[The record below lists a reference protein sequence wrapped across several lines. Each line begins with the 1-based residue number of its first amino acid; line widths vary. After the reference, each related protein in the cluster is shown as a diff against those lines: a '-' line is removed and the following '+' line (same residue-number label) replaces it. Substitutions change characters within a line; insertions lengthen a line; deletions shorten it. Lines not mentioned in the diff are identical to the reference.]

1 MNGARAKQFDA
12 AMPGRQEVHPR
23 GAGPGSQPSAPA
35 RWACAASLCASST
48 GCRARRAGGEWGGG
62 GGAQSAAP
70 TALTMMDGDDDDF
83 EVEEEARIVFDL
95 QVHAHQL
102 APLNAFDC
110 TRLAQKHMD
119 SGDVPS
125 ISTVRVWIALQT
137 PCLAHCDEVSGV
149 ENGCYL
155 CTVMH
160 MHENQVILTCN
171 ISLNASSSRQHI
183 VPLSR
188 FALRKAPD
196 CFNAGKQGCPGSD
209 CYPLRLVGSFFE
221 LPPKFL

>member
-1 MNGARAKQFDA
+1 MGLCSISLRFIHG
-12 AMPGRQEVHPR
+12 M
-23 GAGPGSQPSAPA
+23 PSAA
-35 RWACAASLCASST
+35 RW
-48 GCRARRAGGEWGGG
+48 WGMGWG